1 MTECSVV
8 RTVAG
13 RRSLD
18 RLLVA
23 GLPARCHGDTDD
35 VTSALVLPRLHDD
48 DVGTSTAQQ
57 RRRGTH
63 RHQSAA
69 VERHQHV
76 DAARRYVYHS
86 VVGTTEKIC
95 SVLDPR
101 VGHTMDVLSPH
112 LSLSFVVLADSFTGS
127 PVHVLMLSIQAVR
140 GLPRLRAHGILPCII
155 SFSGQLPYEAM
166 NGGAEC
172 RKWGGLG
179 LLGDTQGHGQCRHS
193 IERIRL
199 PIRL

>member
-1 MTECSVV
+1 VTECSVV

-76 DAARRYVYHS
+76 DAAHRF
-86 VVGTTEKIC
+86 C

-101 VGHTMDVLSPH
+101 VGHTMDVLLPH

-140 GLPRLRAHGILPCII
+140 GLPRLRAHGIVPCII